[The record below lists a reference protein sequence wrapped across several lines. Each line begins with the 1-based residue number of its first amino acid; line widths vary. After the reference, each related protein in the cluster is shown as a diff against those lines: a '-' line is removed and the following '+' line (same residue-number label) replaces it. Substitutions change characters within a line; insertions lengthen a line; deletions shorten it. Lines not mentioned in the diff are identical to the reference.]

1 MITFC
6 FAFLYLTLSGNTRW
20 SGRSMTLLDPTY
32 AKKYIP
38 IIASVSEHQP
48 TSWSN
53 YFFDLGYLILL
64 MPAGYYFLLIE
75 DVTYG
80 KIFIAIYGVLATY
93 FSCVMIRLM
102 LTLAPAVCIIAGITL
117 SEVFR
122 KAGDSIREHL
132 LDLDDWE
139 DDADPATPSVELQ
152 QGKSVIKMTEK
163 KAAKQ

>member
-1 MITFC
+1 
-6 FAFLYLTLSGNTRW
+6 
-20 SGRSMTLLDPTY
+20 
-32 AKKYIP
+32 
-38 IIASVSEHQP
+38 
-48 TSWSN
+48 
-53 YFFDLGYLILL
+53 

-139 DDADPATPSVELQ
+139 DEVNPTTPSVEHEE
-152 QGKSVIKMTEK
+152 KSVHKKNEK
-163 KAAKQ
+163 KVAKQ

>member
-1 MITFC
+1 
-6 FAFLYLTLSGNTRW
+6 
-20 SGRSMTLLDPTY
+20 
-32 AKKYIP
+32 
-38 IIASVSEHQP
+38 
-48 TSWSN
+48 
-53 YFFDLGYLILL
+53 

-122 KAGDSIREHL
+122 KAGDSIRESM
-132 LDLDDWE
+132 LDFDEEYSEEVTKGRTEAENENNE
-139 DDADPATPSVELQ
+139 DKSAKEPAGGTPVKVQS
-152 QGKSVIKMTEK
+152 KSDKKAEK
-163 KAAKQ
+163 KKEDV

>member
-1 MITFC
+1 
-6 FAFLYLTLSGNTRW
+6 
-20 SGRSMTLLDPTY
+20 
-32 AKKYIP
+32 
-38 IIASVSEHQP
+38 
-48 TSWSN
+48 
-53 YFFDLGYLILL
+53 
-64 MPAGYYFLLIE
+64 
-75 DVTYG
+75 
-80 KIFIAIYGVLATY
+80 
-93 FSCVMIRLM
+93 MIRLM

-152 QGKSVIKMTEK
+152 QGKSVIKKTEK

>member
-1 MITFC
+1 MLTFC
-6 FAFLYLTLSGNTRW
+6 FVFAYLTISGNTKW

-53 YFFDLGYLILL
+53 YFFDLGYIIMLV
-64 MPAGYYFLLIE
+64 PAGYYFLLVE

-102 LTLAPAVCIIAGITL
+102 LTLAPAVCIIAGIAL
-117 SEVFR
+117 SELFR
-122 KAGDSIREHL
+122 RAGEGIRESML
-132 LDLDDWE
+132 ELDDEE
-139 DDADPATPSVELQ
+139 DQDEKAPEPAPAQ
-152 QGKSVIKMTEK
+152 P
-163 KAAKQ
+163 